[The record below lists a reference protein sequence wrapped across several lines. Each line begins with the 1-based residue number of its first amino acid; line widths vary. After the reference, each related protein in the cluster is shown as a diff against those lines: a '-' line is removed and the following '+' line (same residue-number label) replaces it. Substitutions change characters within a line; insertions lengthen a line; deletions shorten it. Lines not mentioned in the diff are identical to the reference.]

1 MAVQAETCVVVLGAD
16 DHREADSA
24 PMYVNP
30 GDDSSEPDE
39 DLAVQE
45 GDQVRVIFDFDNGD
59 EGTLAVREGE
69 RLIALAAPD
78 PDGWLYVR
86 KGRNK
91 EGFVPAN
98 YVEKEGSK

>member
-1 MAVQAETCVVVLGAD
+1 MEVQADTEVVVLGAD
-16 DHREADSA
+16 DNREAESV
-24 PMYVNP
+24 PTYVNP
-30 GDDSSEPDE
+30 GDDSSEDDQ
-39 DLAVQE
+39 DLSVQE
-45 GDQVRVIFDFDNGD
+45 GDTVRVIFDFDNGD

-98 YVEKEGSK
+98 YVEKEDSK